1 MYEVTQSERDMYKQ
15 TGSVKRGYIDI
26 IPLSDTE
33 ETITLDEY
41 DIKDFTILDDIYT
54 PEQGIIG
61 SVIAKQLTLNL
72 FKPTDIDLTNREINV
87 FIGVDILENGEWITK
102 YIPFGT
108 FIIQK
113 PDSEEITDKTSF
125 DAFDFMVKF
134 NLPFKDTLT
143 YPCTIK
149 DVLNA
154 ICEQCGVE
162 LATTSFA
169 NENFVVENNQF
180 VNGESCRDV
189 LKAIAQI
196 SGSFA
201 RIGRDNKLYLGFL
214 NPENYETFDDTDYNK
229 DIKINNTFGPVN
241 RLVLRMSQVEGENV
255 VVQDNESI
263 SQIGIKELVISD
275 NPFTYTQEKREN
287 AITEI
292 WNKVKGL
299 TYIDYDMKVIPRP
312 YMDTG
317 DAIIIL
323 TNDNKQY
330 NSYLFT
336 HELHFNGGL
345 SGSMTATADTETE
358 TKYAF
363 IPQLSTRMRHT
374 EIIVDKHTGQIT
386 QIVEEQGEYDTKLS
400 QITQDIDSI
409 NQKLQNVM
417 DFTRTQSG
425 KGFLHLND
433 CVSGTGYIIELSIR
447 DVNYLTP
454 SETLTPSEIL
464 VPFGDYFTLVV
475 DKADKN
481 NRTDEAFEL
490 RIDLDKSLL
499 RLDDNTY
506 DEILI
511 NDTGDINLIKRVGK
525 DEKGFL
531 YKLEVEITET
541 LGNVMLPTFEPDT
554 YIYVKENSNINF
566 YAKWIIKSD
575 FSDVY
580 ARKVELSSAITQT
593 TTSIMSEVNKKVN
606 DTDFGTKIIQD
617 FESVQIAWNQVSKYI
632 KFEDGALKIYNSV
645 NNNIL
650 LELNSEGIKIY
661 DINGILQ
668 TAFNW
673 IGENF
678 YSDDGRYIG
687 TIGIDNLADE
697 TYKGLKFA
705 LEENGSFMTWNK
717 RVGTGPSDYVQV
729 LSYHNNTSILPGEEG
744 ILLGKNLYTRN
755 YKIYLN
761 SEKTIWTQPFTEGKG
776 AIVTTTSFAIAYPS
790 GATTSSSIMKFSQTG
805 IDCYTDLNMH
815 GYRITNAANWESDG
829 RLKKNIKESCV
840 QALEEIMKIKHRQF
854 DWKENGEH
862 IKIGYVAQEMQE
874 IDENFVDKIFPDE
887 DEKENYILQINEK
900 GLVPVITK
908 AIQEQQK
915 QIDNINN
922 KLDFILNSLNLKNEY
937 NNKSPEK
944 ETKKFKNINIEFGD
958 VNFNKKINKNESSG
972 NIKDIISRY
981 NKSGKVEMFERS
993 KENGKNNI

>member
-61 SVIAKQLTLNL
+61 SIIAKQLTLNL

-113 PDSEEITDKTSF
+113 PDSEEITNKTSF

-134 NLPFKDTLT
+134 NLPFEDTLT

-255 VVQDNESI
+255 VVQDDESI
-263 SQIGIKELVISD
+263 SQIGIKELIISD

-287 AITEI
+287 AITQI

-312 YMDTG
+312 YMDVG
-317 DAIIIL
+317 DSVKIL
-323 TNDNKQY
+323 TQDNVQY

-336 HELHFNGGL
+336 HELNYTGGL
-345 SGSMTATADTETE
+345 SGNMTATADTETE

-409 NQKLQNVM
+409 NQKLQNVI

-454 SETLTPSEIL
+454 SETLTPSEYL

-511 NDTGDINLIKRVGK
+511 NDTGDINLIRRVGK
-525 DEKGFL
+525 DEQGIL
-531 YKLEVEITET
+531 YKLEVEITEN
-541 LGNVMLPTFEPDT
+541 LGNVVLPTFESDT
-554 YIYVKENSNINF
+554 YIYVKENFNINF
-566 YAKWIIKSD
+566 YTKWIIKSD

-593 TTSIMSEVNKKVN
+593 TTNIMSEVNRKVN
-606 DTDFGTKIIQD
+606 DEDFGTKIIQD
-617 FESVQIAWNQVSKYI
+617 FESVQIAWNQISRYI
-632 KFEDGALKIYNSV
+632 KFENGALKIYNSI

-650 LELNSEGIKIY
+650 LELNSEGMKIF

-668 TAFNW
+668 TVFNW

-678 YSDDGRYIG
+678 YSDDGKYIG
-687 TIGIDNLADE
+687 TIGIDNLKDE
-697 TYKGLKFA
+697 SYKGLKFA
-705 LEENGSFMTWNK
+705 LEDNGSFMTWNK
-717 RVGTGPSDYVQV
+717 RVGTGTSDYAQV
-729 LSYHNNTSILPGEEG
+729 LSYHNNTSIFSDEG
-744 ILLGKNLYTRN
+744 LLLGRNLYTKGFR
-755 YKIYLN
+755 IYLN
-761 SEKTIWTQPFTEGKG
+761 NDKTIWTVAFSESKG
-776 AIVTTTSFAIAYPS
+776 AIAT
-790 GATTSSSIMKFSQTG
+790 ATTFSISYPNSDSSYSSIMKFNQSG
-805 IDCYTDLNMH
+805 MDGYTDLNMH
-815 GYRITNAANWESDG
+815 GHSITNVSNWESDG
-829 RLKKNIKESCV
+829 RLKKNIKSSDV
-840 QALEEIMKIKHRQF
+840 NALDEIMQIQHRQF
-854 DWKENGEH
+854 DWKDSDEH
-862 IKIGYVAQEMQE
+862 NKIGYVAQEMQE
-874 IDENFVDKIFPDE
+874 IDENFVKKVFPN
-887 DEKENYILQINEK
+887 EKNQAEFILEINEK
-900 GLVPVITK
+900 GLIPVVTK
-908 AIQEQQK
+908 AIQEQQE
-915 QIDNINN
+915 QINTINR
-922 KLDFILNSLNLKNEY
+922 KLDFILENLNLQDEY
-937 NNKSPEK
+937 NEK
-944 ETKKFKNINIEFGD
+944 NQTPKKIKKVLSKEILDFGDIEFNR
-958 VNFNKKINKNESSG
+958 NFSEISVVEESKEIINRYDKN
-972 NIKDIISRY
+972 
-981 NKSGKVEMFERS
+981 GKVEMFERS
-993 KENGKNNI
+993 INNG

>member
-33 ETITLDEY
+33 ETIILDEY

-61 SVIAKQLTLNL
+61 SIIAKQLTLNL

-113 PDSEEITDKTSF
+113 PDNEEITDKTSF

-134 NLPFKDTLT
+134 NLPFEDTLT

-312 YMDTG
+312 YMDVG
-317 DAIIIL
+317 DSVKIL
-323 TNDNKQY
+323 TQDNVQY

-336 HELHFNGGL
+336 HELNYTGGL
-345 SGSMTATADTETE
+345 SGNMTATADTETE

-433 CVSGTGYIIELSIR
+433 CEEGTGYIIELSIR

-464 VPFGDYFTLVV
+464 VPFGDYFTLVI
-475 DKADKN
+475 DRAIKENK
-481 NRTDEAFEL
+481 TDDAFEL

-511 NDTGDINLIKRVGK
+511 NDTGDINLIRRVGK

-531 YKLEVEITET
+531 YKLEVETTET

-566 YAKWIIKSD
+566 YTKWIIKSD
-575 FSDVY
+575 LSDVY
-580 ARKVELSSAITQT
+580 ATKVELSSTITQT

-617 FESVQIAWNQVSKYI
+617 FESVQIAWNQISQYI
-632 KFEDGALKIYNSV
+632 KMLGESGKASLAIFDENNYKLMNLDQNGQEFFKTDGKRVGRIGIVREKNNSDILAFIMDIDWEQQNQGSSMAWGYNDKNGNFLPIFYLEGSYGAEQSGYGGNISLVGNLIASQSRILTSGGDNPSGEIYMDDPGGIQILGHDNDITLIADRTLFLSGAKIVIDGTITTDLISRHNYGDKYYEGYNVIEMTKEHKVMTSYSSNTGTIAFYADENFIDSIGMNISDKRLKYDFKNIDEKILKAIEDIEIQQFKFIDTDNKIHFGIIAQDLIEIFNKYEINPEEYDILKSFKRKVSDDTTYYKIEYTQFLVLKQLATDYKIKKQQEEIDDLKEKINLLLKERSV
-645 NNNIL
+645 NN
-650 LELNSEGIKIY
+650 G
-661 DINGILQ
+661 Q
-668 TAFNW
+668 
-673 IGENF
+673 
-678 YSDDGRYIG
+678 
-687 TIGIDNLADE
+687 
-697 TYKGLKFA
+697 
-705 LEENGSFMTWNK
+705 
-717 RVGTGPSDYVQV
+717 
-729 LSYHNNTSILPGEEG
+729 
-744 ILLGKNLYTRN
+744 
-755 YKIYLN
+755 
-761 SEKTIWTQPFTEGKG
+761 
-776 AIVTTTSFAIAYPS
+776 
-790 GATTSSSIMKFSQTG
+790 
-805 IDCYTDLNMH
+805 
-815 GYRITNAANWESDG
+815 
-829 RLKKNIKESCV
+829 
-840 QALEEIMKIKHRQF
+840 
-854 DWKENGEH
+854 
-862 IKIGYVAQEMQE
+862 
-874 IDENFVDKIFPDE
+874 
-887 DEKENYILQINEK
+887 
-900 GLVPVITK
+900 
-908 AIQEQQK
+908 
-915 QIDNINN
+915 
-922 KLDFILNSLNLKNEY
+922 
-937 NNKSPEK
+937 
-944 ETKKFKNINIEFGD
+944 
-958 VNFNKKINKNESSG
+958 
-972 NIKDIISRY
+972 
-981 NKSGKVEMFERS
+981 
-993 KENGKNNI
+993 NNI

>member
-61 SVIAKQLTLNL
+61 SIIAKQLTLNL

-113 PDSEEITDKTSF
+113 PDNEEITDKTSF

-134 NLPFKDTLT
+134 NLPFEDTLT

-287 AITEI
+287 AITQI

-312 YMDTG
+312 YMDVG
-317 DAIIIL
+317 DSVKIL
-323 TNDNKQY
+323 TQDNVQY

-336 HELHFNGGL
+336 HELNYTGGL
-345 SGSMTATADTETE
+345 SGNMTATADTETE

-386 QIVEEQGEYDTKLS
+386 QIVEEKGEYDTKLS

-464 VPFGDYFTLVV
+464 VPFGDYFTLVI
-475 DKADKN
+475 DRAIKENK
-481 NRTDEAFEL
+481 TDDAFEL
-490 RIDLDKSLL
+490 KINLNTSLL
-499 RLDDNTY
+499 RLNDDVY
-506 DEILI
+506 DEVLI
-511 NDTGDINLIKRVGK
+511 NEAGDINLIKRVGK

-531 YKLEVEITET
+531 YKLEVETTET
-541 LGNVMLPTFEPDT
+541 LGNVILPTFEPDT

-566 YAKWIIKSD
+566 YTKWIIKSD

-580 ARKVELSSAITQT
+580 ATKVDLNSAITQT
-593 TTSIMSEVNKKVN
+593 STSIMTEVNRKV
-606 DTDFGTKIIQD
+606 DETEFGTKIIQD
-617 FESVQIAWNQVSKYI
+617 FESVKIAWNQISQYI
-632 KFEDGALKIYNSV
+632 KMLGESGKASLAIFDKNNKKITDFDSTGQHFYD
-645 NNNIL
+645 NNKNIANMGIINMASDEYDPYTPGLFFTLDTSL
-650 LELNSEGIKIY
+650 LENGAMGWAYKSE
-661 DINGILQ
+661 N
-668 TAFNW
+668 
-673 IGENF
+673 
-678 YSDDGRYIG
+678 DDGTVLYHPYLWMGKSRGYEDVNLFLDVPLIAEDQSIEFSNG
-687 TIGIDNLADE
+687 GIHD
-697 TYKGLKFA
+697 
-705 LEENGSFMTWNK
+705 
-717 RVGTGPSDYVQV
+717 
-729 LSYHNNTSILPGEEG
+729 
-744 ILLGKNLYTRN
+744 
-755 YKIYLN
+755 
-761 SEKTIWTQPFTEGKG
+761 
-776 AIVTTTSFAIAYPS
+776 IAYGVGIS
-790 GATTSSSIMKFSQTG
+790 IYKRFEIWDENNDVFTIKKNDNGTYTFDMYNGYINNVTNMATTYDVSYFNGEANNYMYFEFRSGGNVIVYNNSSDK
-805 IDCYTDLNMH
+805 
-815 GYRITNAANWESDG
+815 
-829 RLKKNIKESCV
+829 RLKDNIKDSEIK
-840 QALEEIMKIKHRQF
+840 ALDTIDKIRHRQF
-854 DWKENGEH
+854 DWKRNNKHEN
-862 IKIGYVAQEMQE
+862 IGYIAQEMEE
-874 IDENFVDKIFPDE
+874 IDENYVHKTKIKNKDGE
-887 DEKENYILQINEK
+887 DDYDYQINV
-900 GLVPVITK
+900 LSVLSTATK
-908 AIQEQQK
+908 AIQELNAKVNSQEQE
-915 QIDNINN
+915 IN
-922 KLDFILNSLNLKNEY
+922 FLKE
-937 NNKSPEK
+937 
-944 ETKKFKNINIEFGD
+944 
-958 VNFNKKINKNESSG
+958 KINLLLK
-972 NIKDIISRY
+972 
-981 NKSGKVEMFERS
+981 ERS
-993 KENGKNNI
+993 TNNGENNI

>member
-61 SVIAKQLTLNL
+61 SIIAKQLTLNL

-113 PDSEEITDKTSF
+113 PDNEEITDKTSF

-134 NLPFKDTLT
+134 NLPFEDTLT

-292 WNKVKGL
+292 WNKVKGF

-345 SGSMTATADTETE
+345 SGNMTATADTETE

-386 QIVEEQGEYDTKLS
+386 QIVEEKGEYDTKLS

-464 VPFGDYFTLVV
+464 VPFGDYFTLVI
-475 DKADKN
+475 DRAIKENK
-481 NRTDEAFEL
+481 TDDAFEL
-490 RIDLDKSLL
+490 KINLNTSLL
-499 RLDDNTY
+499 RLNDDVY
-506 DEILI
+506 DEVLI
-511 NDTGDINLIKRVGK
+511 NEAGDINLIKRVGK

-531 YKLEVEITET
+531 YKLEVETTET
-541 LGNVMLPTFEPDT
+541 LGNVILPTFEPDT

-566 YAKWIIKSD
+566 YTKWIIKSD

-580 ARKVELSSAITQT
+580 ATKVDLNSAITQT
-593 TTSIMSEVNKKVN
+593 STSIMTEVNRKV
-606 DTDFGTKIIQD
+606 DETEFGTKIIQD
-617 FESVQIAWNQVSKYI
+617 FESVKIAWNQISQYI
-632 KFEDGALKIYNSV
+632 KMLGESGKASLAIFDKNNKKITDFDSTGQHFYD
-645 NNNIL
+645 NNKNIANMGIINMASDEYDPYTPGLFFTLDTSL
-650 LELNSEGIKIY
+650 LENGAMGWAYKSE
-661 DINGILQ
+661 N
-668 TAFNW
+668 
-673 IGENF
+673 
-678 YSDDGRYIG
+678 DDGTVLYHPYLWMGKSRGYEDVNLFLDVPLIAEDQSIEFSNG
-687 TIGIDNLADE
+687 GIHD
-697 TYKGLKFA
+697 
-705 LEENGSFMTWNK
+705 
-717 RVGTGPSDYVQV
+717 
-729 LSYHNNTSILPGEEG
+729 
-744 ILLGKNLYTRN
+744 
-755 YKIYLN
+755 
-761 SEKTIWTQPFTEGKG
+761 
-776 AIVTTTSFAIAYPS
+776 IAYGVGIS
-790 GATTSSSIMKFSQTG
+790 IYKRFEIWDENNDVFTIKKNDNGTYTFDMYNGYINNVTNMATTYDVSYFNGEANNYMYFEFRSGGNVIVYNNSSDK
-805 IDCYTDLNMH
+805 
-815 GYRITNAANWESDG
+815 
-829 RLKKNIKESCV
+829 RLKDNIKDSEIK
-840 QALEEIMKIKHRQF
+840 ALDTIDKIRHRQF
-854 DWKENGEH
+854 DWKRNNKHEN
-862 IKIGYVAQEMQE
+862 IGYIAQEMEE
-874 IDENFVDKIFPDE
+874 IDENYVHKTKIKNKNGE
-887 DEKENYILQINEK
+887 DDYDYQINV
-900 GLVPVITK
+900 LSVLSTATK
-908 AIQEQQK
+908 AIQELNAKVNSQEQE
-915 QIDNINN
+915 IN
-922 KLDFILNSLNLKNEY
+922 FLKE
-937 NNKSPEK
+937 
-944 ETKKFKNINIEFGD
+944 
-958 VNFNKKINKNESSG
+958 KINLLLK
-972 NIKDIISRY
+972 
-981 NKSGKVEMFERS
+981 ERS
-993 KENGKNNI
+993 TNNGENNI